1 MGRSSWIEFEGLV
14 VASTCCLERVV
25 QGVSGGSRGL
35 QREQSAV
42 DADTLA
48 VAGSVAAA
56 AAGTA
61 PGSSVLCLVVD

>member
-1 MGRSSWIEFEGLV
+1 MGRSSWIAFEGLV
-14 VASTCCLERVV
+14 VASVCCLERVI

-42 DADTLA
+42 DAGTLA
-48 VAGSVAAA
+48 VAGSVAAG
-56 AAGTA
+56 AAGTV